1 MISIKPQDSRDYF
14 RDYFRDSLKPQ
25 DYFDQVLGLF
35 LEIISRDSLKPL
47 YYLYYL
53 RVICVNN
60 MIRLSEK
67 TPLVCST
74 IIFDVALLII
84 FPTFLWL
91 SWPTIAPVSVFTFLI
106 LCHTA
111 IAVCRYGVQNC
122 QRRQPLKSLLFSL
135 PKQSTPGY
143 QVKRYTV
150 SAPLRF

>member
-1 MISIKPQDSRDYF
+1 
-14 RDYFRDSLKPQ
+14 
-25 DYFDQVLGLF
+25 
-35 LEIISRDSLKPL
+35 
-47 YYLYYL
+47 
-53 RVICVNN
+53 

-111 IAVCRYGVQNC
+111 IAVCRYGYGREILWPVWADLLAISSGIILIVSAFIISTIYMSLIWSVSGIVLCYGHVRKIFWPSLPYYFSSEKTATINTAAQ
-122 QRRQPLKSLLFSL
+122 QQSQSKKSLHF
-135 PKQSTPGY
+135 
-143 QVKRYTV
+143 
-150 SAPLRF
+150 